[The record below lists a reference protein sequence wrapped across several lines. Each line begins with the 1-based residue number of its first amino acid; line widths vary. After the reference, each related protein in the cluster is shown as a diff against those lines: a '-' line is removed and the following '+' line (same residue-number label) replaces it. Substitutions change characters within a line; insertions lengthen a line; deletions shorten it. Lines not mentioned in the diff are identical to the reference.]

1 MLVSKFFNYDL
12 IEKKTFMLHSRMHG
26 FLLTELSVWKASSSK
41 LQFEFERAAIKTQHL
56 ANI

>member
-1 MLVSKFFNYDL
+1 
-12 IEKKTFMLHSRMHG
+12 MLHSRMHG
-26 FLLTELSVWKASSSK
+26 FLLTELSVWKASCSK